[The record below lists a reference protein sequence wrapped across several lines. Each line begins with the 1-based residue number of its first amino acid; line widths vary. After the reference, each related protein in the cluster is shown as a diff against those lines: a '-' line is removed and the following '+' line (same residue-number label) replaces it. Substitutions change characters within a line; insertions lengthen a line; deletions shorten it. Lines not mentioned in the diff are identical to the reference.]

1 MSDDFPILAA
11 WGLQRIADMSREDL
25 IRALNDS
32 TRSYMAIARLQM
44 SLSEVPQMEWSME
57 QADARFREIAA
68 GGLMRLKHGQ
78 DK

>member
-1 MSDDFPILAA
+1 MTDDFPEIAA

-25 IRALNDS
+25 IRALNQS
-32 TRSYMAIARLQM
+32 HRSYMAIARLQM
-44 SLSEVPQMEWSME
+44 SPSEVPQMTWGME

-68 GGLMRLKHGQ
+68 GGLTRMRHGQ

>member
-1 MSDDFPILAA
+1 MGDDFPVLAA

-44 SLSEVPQMEWSME
+44 SPSEVPHMTWGVE

-68 GGLMRLKHGQ
+68 GGLTRMRHGQ
-78 DK
+78 FE